1 MDSARIVAVVVP
13 SPATSRGFGSDFAHE
28 LGTHIFI
35 RIFELDLFR
44 DRHTVLGDRGAAEF
58 LVENDV
64 ASARAECGLHGF
76 RQFLDTAQQRVPR
89 VFIEL

>member
-1 MDSARIVAVVVP
+1 VVVP
-13 SPATSRGFGSDFAHE
+13 SPATSDV
-28 LGTHIFI
+28 
-35 RIFELDLFR
+35 FEATSLDLFR
-44 DRHTVLGDRGAAEF
+44 DRHAVLGDRGAAEF

-64 ASARAECGLHGF
+64 APTRAECGLYGF